1 MKLEMRAKVCLVG
14 GGASAPQKHGP
25 AEKGGVMKKFSV
37 VLLLTALVA
46 TTVSAAVFRADISG
60 LQKEGRVKLTPGKA
74 EGMTIAR
81 QVWLKAEQEYTI
93 NACSETLP
101 AGQWSDCTINFT
113 ADDSGTLRVELK
125 GQWHRDAAAREWL
138 KIGPVT
144 VNGKALPNADYS
156 VTDPKNG
163 KSMPRGFWLN
173 KAAGLLPGGGPD
185 GKGAVLVNHDNTLV
199 FSLKVEA
206 GRSYTIVVKAMP
218 GEAPVAK

>member
-1 MKLEMRAKVCLVG
+1 
-14 GGASAPQKHGP
+14 
-25 AEKGGVMKKFSV
+25 MKKFSV

-173 KAAGLLPGGGPD
+173 KAAVLLPGGGPD

-199 FSLKVEA
+199 FFAEGRSRQKLHDCRKGDA
-206 GRSYTIVVKAMP
+206 GRSSGCEVTASGGRPLRILGLRFRAEP
-218 GEAPVAK
+218 LFLHFF